1 MYKEY
6 FPCDILTPYIDK
18 YWEYKG
24 QPAYGTKISIPPYGC
39 TDFVFTLGQAVNDI
53 NNSLIMLPFRS
64 YFVGPMNTY
73 TELVTVADSVHVFGI
88 RFLPCGLYRFMGLPL
103 DELVNVRCSASDLTN
118 IFENSFIETL
128 CAQHD
133 SERLTEII
141 DKFLLNRLIKNTPK
155 IARKILFAVEKINQD
170 KGILSI
176 HSLME
181 DICLCQRHFE
191 RKFKVYTGYSPK
203 EYSRIVK
210 FWNAIDLLRNT
221 SYDNLLSTA
230 VLAGYYDVSH
240 LSREVKRLSGNTPSS
255 FLLLPSKID
264 TRIYLES

>member
-6 FPCDILTPYIDK
+6 LPCDILSSYIDK

-24 QPAYGTKISIPPYGC
+24 QPEYGTKISIPPYGC
-39 TDFVFTLGQAVNDI
+39 TDFVFTLGEAVNDI
-53 NNSLIMLPFRS
+53 NNNLIMQPFRS
-64 YFVGPMNTY
+64 YFVGPMNTH

-103 DELVNVRCSASDLTN
+103 NELVNHRCSASDLTN
-118 IFENSFIETL
+118 IFENSFIERL
-128 CAQHD
+128 CNQHD
-133 SERLTEII
+133 SERLTGII
-141 DKFLLNRLIKNTPK
+141 DEFLINHLSKHNPK
-155 IARKILFAVEKINQD
+155 IDRKILFAVDKINQE

-176 HSLME
+176 HLLTA
-181 DICLCQRHFE
+181 DVCLCQRHFE

-230 VLAGYYDVSH
+230 VLAGYYDVPH
-240 LSREVKRLSGNTPSS
+240 LSREIKRLSGNTPSS
-255 FLLLPSKID
+255 FLMLPSKID